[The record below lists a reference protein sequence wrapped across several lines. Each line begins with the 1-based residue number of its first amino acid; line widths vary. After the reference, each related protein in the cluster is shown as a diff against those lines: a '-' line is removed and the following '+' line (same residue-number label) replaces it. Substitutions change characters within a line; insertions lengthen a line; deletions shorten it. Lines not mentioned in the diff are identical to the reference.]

1 MRTSATSRS
10 ARRAETPAAGS
21 SGAHSCESSWTCP
34 ASGCNPGDAE
44 FDWQEPVHQV
54 IFRLLAG
61 PDLVGS
67 VMRGAVRVWCGPLLL
82 GEVSLAIRVT
92 ASTPGTG
99 PPAVTE
105 SVPRYRK
112 IFPSYSR
119 DDRAIVD
126 AFAEVARALGDQYLQ
141 DVIVLRSGERWRA
154 RLPELIEEADI
165 FQLFWSSNS
174 MRSRYCREEWE
185 HALAL
190 RRPLFVRPLYWE
202 DPLPQDPAR
211 GLPPDALRELEFVKV
226 QPHPLHGGAPASS
239 GRAPETGPDPV
250 RSGGRW
256 PGVSAPTAWACA
268 AGHPSR
274 GPRGA
279 EQGRHQLR
287 PARVWQD
294 RAGRQGAAPA
304 SRLRPASETAASS
317 LRPAPPPQSWSCIS
331 LSPLPRAFLRSRS
344 RHHQHAAAPAPWDL
358 GRSSQPPSPPGRKEQ
373 GLSDFRK
380 SGAP

>member
-1 MRTSATSRS
+1 M
-10 ARRAETPAAGS
+10 
-21 SGAHSCESSWTCP
+21 
-34 ASGCNPGDAE
+34 
-44 FDWQEPVHQV
+44 HQV

-250 RSGGRW
+250 
-256 PGVSAPTAWACA
+256 APAA
-268 AGHPSR
+268 AGPAYPPPPPGPARLGTRAEAREALNRAVTSYGLRGFGRTELAVRERHRRPVSGPPAKPRPHHCGQRRRRNR
-274 GPRGA
+274 GPVSHCRRCRGPSSVLEVDTINTPQPQRRGIWA
-279 EQGRHQLR
+279 GQANPRHR
-287 PARVWQD
+287 RVAKNRDCPIFESPARRNV
-294 RAGRQGAAPA
+294 
-304 SRLRPASETAASS
+304 
-317 LRPAPPPQSWSCIS
+317 
-331 LSPLPRAFLRSRS
+331 
-344 RHHQHAAAPAPWDL
+344 RH
-358 GRSSQPPSPPGRKEQ
+358 RR
-373 GLSDFRK
+373 
-380 SGAP
+380 